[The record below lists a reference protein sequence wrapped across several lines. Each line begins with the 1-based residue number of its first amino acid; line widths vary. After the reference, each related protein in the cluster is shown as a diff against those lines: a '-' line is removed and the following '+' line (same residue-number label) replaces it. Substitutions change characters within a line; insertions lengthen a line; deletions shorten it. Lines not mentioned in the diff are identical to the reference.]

1 MVEKDWMQ
9 VYSQK
14 NQIVKVLEINDRI
27 HQFGLKLSE
36 EEAGLLVQRKA
47 EVLKEQQ
54 RIEFGE
60 GILPRLILAFCDSPH
75 VCQDNFAETLERL
88 QEIFYLYKNESMDE
102 LSDDEL
108 LEYMRDCF
116 NGECEGSLEYLEDT
130 VLEAFVRDV
139 RNRIY

>member
-1 MVEKDWMQ
+1 MEEKDWMQ

-14 NQIVKVLEINDRI
+14 NQIVKVLEMNDKI

-36 EEAGLLVQRKA
+36 DEAGLLVQRKA
-47 EVLKEQQ
+47 EVLQVVTMVS
-54 RIEFGE
+54 GL
-60 GILPRLILAFCDSPH
+60 ILPRLILAFCDSPY

-116 NGECEGSLEYLEDT
+116 NGECEGALEYLEDT